1 MFNNRKY
8 NRHRAQKGADSS
20 AASTDV
26 ESTSCWSSSSGASKT
41 PRTTASAAATLT
53 TASSADATLT
63 TAISAPAKKV
73 ATNKV
78 PPATVATAA
87 DQQQE
92 AAAVTKKRKI
102 NPTLSKKIMAPTMAP
117 TEAYAEDGGDI
128 IDANQS
134 VLDKY
139 YPLHKSSK
147 KAGKKEKVK

>member
-1 MFNNRKY
+1 MMIIDLSCVLLIGIATDILKMFNNRKY

-41 PRTTASAAATLT
+41 
-53 TASSADATLT
+53 
-63 TAISAPAKKV
+63 ISAPAKKV

-147 KAGKKEKVK
+147 KAGKIFHK